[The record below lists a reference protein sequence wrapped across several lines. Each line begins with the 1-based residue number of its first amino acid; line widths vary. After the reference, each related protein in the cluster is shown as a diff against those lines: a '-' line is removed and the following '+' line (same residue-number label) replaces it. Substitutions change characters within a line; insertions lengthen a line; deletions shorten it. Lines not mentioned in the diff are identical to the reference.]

1 MFQTERVSFVCLIK
15 KKKKSDVVNNALNA
29 EWAAAII
36 IYSYIVGSGE
46 TTKQLSHYYTFSINL
61 RKWFWQEI
69 DMIAALPRR
78 VLLKQTHKASIYIR
92 FGLSIKFKSIKFTGE
107 KISSMNE
114 YKMIMT
120 YIVFVLCFNCFGFL
134 LNQFWS
140 VFYVDWRSV
149 NLRF

>member
-1 MFQTERVSFVCLIK
+1 MGCS
-15 KKKKSDVVNNALNA
+15 NHY
-29 EWAAAII
+29 
-36 IYSYIVGSGE
+36 YSYIVDSGE

-107 KISSMNE
+107 KISSMYE

-120 YIVFVLCFNCFGFL
+120 YSALFCVLIVL
-134 LNQFWS
+134 L
-140 VFYVDWRSV
+140 FY
-149 NLRF
+149 